1 VVDINE
7 IIIIGG
13 GKSIEYGLNLPSN
26 LSLQARLADKCTILT
41 NYAYKTFSGTFLA
54 FTDRDFY
61 TPLYAKK
68 YPEKNPDIY
77 EELKKLPLIIGIDHN
92 GISEFKLD
100 NTILLNN
107 KYRSVLTGIF
117 ALKLAFELMHEGT
130 IYLLGFDWNR
140 RTGLPERDPNYN
152 PNSDLQIHFYNDIKH
167 RGVGY
172 VGYYENHNPDRDFN
186 QFIKKDIKIY
196 NVSLESNIN
205 SFEKISYEKF
215 FELLSDKKENQEELR
230 NKIRTKLSYNKN

>member
-1 VVDINE
+1 MINFPSE
-7 IIIIGG
+7 CIIIGG
-13 GKSIEYGLNLPSN
+13 GRSILPYIS
-26 LSLQARLADKCTILT
+26 SLQPLLATKFTIGC
-41 NYAYKTFSGTFLA
+41 NYAYKTFPCTFLA
-54 FTDRDFY
+54 FNDRDFY
-61 TPLYAKK
+61 TPLHAKK
-68 YPEKNPDIY
+68 LPDKNPDIY
-77 EELKKLPLIIGIDHN
+77 EELGKLPLIIGIDHN

-117 ALKLAFELMHEGT
+117 ALKLAMELMQSGT

-140 RTGLPERDPNYN
+140 RIGLPERDPNYN

-186 QFIKKDIKIY
+186 QFIKKDVKIF
-196 NVSLESNIN
+196 NVSLESNIS
-205 SFEKISYEKF
+205 SFEKISYEQF
-215 FELLSDKKENQEELR
+215 FRLLSNKKENQDELR
-230 NKIRTKLSYNKN
+230 NQLRRVLNER

>member
-1 VVDINE
+1 VAINE
-7 IIIIGG
+7 IVIVGG
-13 GKSIEYGLNLPSN
+13 GKSIETALNLPSN
-26 LSLQARLADKCTILT
+26 LSLQIRLADKCTILT
-41 NYAYKTFSGTFLA
+41 NYAYKTFPGTFLA
-54 FTDRDFY
+54 FNDRDFY
-61 TPLYAKK
+61 VPEYAKK
-68 YPEKNPDIY
+68 YPDKNPDIY
-77 EELKKLPLIIGIDHN
+77 EELKKLPLIIGVDHN

-117 ALKLAFELMHEGT
+117 ALKLAMELMKSGT

-140 RTGLPERDPNYN
+140 RIGLPERDPNYN

-196 NVSLESNIN
+196 NVSPESNIN
-205 SFEKISYEKF
+205 SFEKISYEQF
-215 FELLSDKKENQEELR
+215 FKLLSNKGVNQEELR
-230 NKIRTKLSYNKN
+230 DKIKAKLLF

>member
-1 VVDINE
+1 MANFPSE
-7 IIIIGG
+7 CIIIGG
-13 GKSIEYGLNLPSN
+13 GKSILPYI
-26 LSLQARLADKCTILT
+26 SLLQPLLTTKFTIAC
-41 NYAYKTFSGTFLA
+41 NYAYKTFPSTFLA
-54 FTDRDFY
+54 FNDRDFY
-61 TPLYAKK
+61 TPLHAKK
-68 YPEKNPDIY
+68 FPDKNPDIY
-77 EELKKLPLIIGIDHN
+77 EELGKLPLIIGIDHN

-117 ALKLAFELMHEGT
+117 ALKLAMELMKSGT

-140 RTGLPERDPNYN
+140 RIGLPERDPNYN

-196 NVSLESNIN
+196 NVSPESNIN
-205 SFEKISYEKF
+205 SFEKISYEQF
-215 FELLSDKKENQEELR
+215 FRLLSNKEENQEELR
-230 NKIRTKLSYNKN
+230 KEIKEKLCTK